1 MPGRVFVCI
10 YVCSSTMGIVRV
22 WICEVPEGHARTT
35 LHILLSGINLAIS
48 MITDTIIVS
57 ALENVNN
64 SVLGV
69 LGRKGRG
76 MARGFCVGV

>member
-1 MPGRVFVCI
+1 
-10 YVCSSTMGIVRV
+10 MGIVRV